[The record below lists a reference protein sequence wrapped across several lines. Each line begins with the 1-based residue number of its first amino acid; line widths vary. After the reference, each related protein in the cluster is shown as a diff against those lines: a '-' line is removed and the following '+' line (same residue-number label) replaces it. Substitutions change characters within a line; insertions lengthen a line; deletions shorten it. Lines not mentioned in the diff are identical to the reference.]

1 MTNRNSTPL
10 PSFNSDDES
19 PELELILQNSTRI
32 LALAAADL
40 IMHLS
45 DSNLDES
52 FALAEM
58 ISMLTTCIYCN
69 DQTMTLRES
78 FDELIADETF
88 LDDLFFAPA
97 DLPLLAFFD
106 RD

>member
-1 MTNRNSTPL
+1 MTNRNATPL
-10 PSFNSDDES
+10 PAFDSNDDS

-40 IMHLS
+40 IMQLS

-58 ISMLTTCIYCN
+58 ISMLTTCLYCN

-78 FDELIADETF
+78 FDELAADSSF

-97 DLPLLAFFD
+97 NLPILAFFE
-106 RD
+106 